1 MNFDPQKTGS
11 SGSVRRIGTPAGSWR
26 AQVDKD
32 VMAVPRPIEKAMTPY
47 FITVMGRDGKLLL
60 SLGQSPREDC
70 RRSLELQ
77 IFHNKGKVDDGIQ
90 VTRSCLRNMLSCEFD
105 KVVCINAYRGYFLA
119 VQTDHD
125 ARNIMW
131 YRTNPRYKSSIGVLE
146 YVSLADIGEYAS
158 KHDALVGPKL
168 ASYLDEVENY
178 FNICREVTKALEP

>member
-1 MNFDPQKTGS
+1 MNFDLPKTGS
-11 SGSVRRIGTPAGSWR
+11 SGSFRRMGTPAGSWR
-26 AQVDKD
+26 AQVDKE
-32 VMAVPRPIEKAMTPY
+32 VMAVEKAMTPY

-60 SLGQSPREDC
+60 SLCQAPGDE
-70 RRSLELQ
+70 RRRGLELH

-131 YRTNPRYKSSIGVLE
+131 YRTNPRYKSSIGALE
-146 YVSLADIGEYAS
+146 YVALEDIGEYAS
-158 KHDALVGPKL
+158 KHKALVGPKL

-178 FNICREVTKALEP
+178 FNICKEVAKALNP